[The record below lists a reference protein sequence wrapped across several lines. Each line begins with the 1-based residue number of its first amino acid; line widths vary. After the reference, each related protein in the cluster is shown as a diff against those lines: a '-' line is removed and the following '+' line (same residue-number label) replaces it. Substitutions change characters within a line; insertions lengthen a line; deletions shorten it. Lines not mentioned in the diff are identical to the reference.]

1 LALLLVAGCSDGAA
15 GPAQPA
21 SIRTNQI
28 VFLSARVAPAQLFV
42 INDDG
47 SGVRQLTRSGY
58 DRGDPDVS
66 PDGAKIAFTMWA
78 PDVSCL
84 PTYPTCGHEI
94 YVMDAAGSNERRL
107 TINMEQDGHPAWSP
121 DGSRIAFAGAR
132 SGSANIYV
140 MNADGTGQ
148 RQVTALSNWNYQP
161 AWSPDG
167 SRIAFARAF
176 SGADGVYIVNADG
189 TGSVTRLS
197 PSFGEWPAWSPNG
210 SRVAYSD
217 IGIVVI
223 DVDGT
228 GAVHLTDGSF
238 DWMPTWSSDGTR
250 IAFAR
255 GYDEVYV
262 VNADGSGLVNLTNHE
277 FQDYD
282 PAWGRAR

>member
-1 LALLLVAGCSDGAA
+1 MPPEA
-15 GPAQPA
+15 
-21 SIRTNQI
+21 T
-28 VFLSARVAPAQLFV
+28 
-42 INDDG
+42 
-47 SGVRQLTRSGY
+47 SGV
-58 DRGDPDVS
+58 S
-66 PDGAKIAFTMWA
+66 P
-78 PDVSCL
+78 
-84 PTYPTCGHEI
+84 PTWSRTVIRPGPPT
-94 YVMDAAGSNERRL
+94 AL
-107 TINMEQDGHPAWSP
+107 
-121 DGSRIAFAGAR
+121 RIAFAGAR
-132 SGSANIYV
+132 SGSVNIYV
-140 MNADGTGQ
+140 M
-148 RQVTALSNWNYQP
+148 
-161 AWSPDG
+161 
-167 SRIAFARAF
+167 
-176 SGADGVYIVNADG
+176 NADG

-277 FQDYD
+277 FHDYD